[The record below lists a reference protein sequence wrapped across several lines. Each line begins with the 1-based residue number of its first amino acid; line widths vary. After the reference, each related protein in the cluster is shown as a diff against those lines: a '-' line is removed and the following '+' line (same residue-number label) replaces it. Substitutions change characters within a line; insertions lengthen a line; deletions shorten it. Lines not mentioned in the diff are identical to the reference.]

1 MRTLA
6 IAILACLATHA
17 AAADQE
23 ANKALIRSYIEE
35 VFNKHQPS
43 AADCFVATD
52 FIEHNPPSPAEPRR
66 RETIRHHRNGGLQR
80 LSRRASGSRGGGR
93 QGGDARGVDRHQRW
107 AARRSAGDRQQ
118 AGLFDFRLLPYRKR
132 KGRRT
137 LGRSEFACARGRA
150 RSRRACSNGVAADTP
165 KGALAA
171 PGGRERDA

>member
-6 IAILACLATHA
+6 ISILACLATHA

-66 RETIRHHRNGGLQR
+66 RETIRHHGIGGLQR

-93 QGGDARGVDRHQRW
+93 QGSGARAVDRYPGRPVPGP
-107 AARRSAGDRQQ
+107 AGDPQQ
-118 AGLFDFRLLPYRKR
+118 AHLFHGRLLSHRKR
-132 KGRRT
+132 KDRRA
-137 LGRSEFACARGRA
+137 LGRGGHARARGRA
-150 RSRRACSNGVAADTP
+150 WSRAATECGKPERAAEVPLT
-165 KGALAA
+165 LQV
-171 PGGRERDA
+171 